1 VFRTLNTM
9 FTGSESKEQPFQ
21 YYLVLDFES
30 TCQEG
35 TKIDP
40 QEIIEFPCL
49 LIRSPDFVLVDQF
62 HEYIRP
68 VAHPVLTKFCTDLT
82 GITQDMIQDKDTF
95 PDVLSRFVSW
105 YNSHHLSPSNSS
117 FVTCGQWDLV
127 TMLPEQCRYS
137 GQTVPSMLD
146 VGSSGEFV
154 NIKLTYQTT
163 TGKYGKGL
171 MAMQNH
177 LGLKFEGRL
186 HSGIDDCRNIW
197 FVMKS
202 LVDRGAELNKNG
214 MTKK

>member
-1 VFRTLNTM
+1 M
-9 FTGSESKEQPFQ
+9 STGSESKEQPFQ

-82 GITQDMIQDKDTF
+82 GITQDMIQDKDAF

-105 YNSHHLSPSNSS
+105 YNSHQLSPFNAS

-154 NIKLTYQTT
+154 NIKLTYQKT

-171 MAMQNH
+171 MAMQKH